1 MNLHIKKRS
10 GGMKCYYHTRHIP
23 REHLRLE
30 DPTGKTVENNFLC
43 DVLEEPVISE
53 MKKYDIDIIET
64 RAVWAEIEKEEGI
77 LDFSVVRE
85 RVEKIKKAGIGVGIF
100 PWFQHPPAWKKDGT
114 RLKCL
119 EHGKESTL
127 ISLWDSQLLEIY
139 DRLYGALAAEF
150 KNDLDFLYVGV
161 YGDFGE
167 VFYPHG
173 VTHYIFS
180 PPHGH
185 PGLFCG
191 DELARKSWRAYLKEK
206 YRTAEKLGCAWN
218 EEINSFD
225 DNLMKFSEHDNI
237 EKRLDIA
244 KWYTD
249 SLMNFTE
256 EVCRIVRK
264 YFPNVR
270 AALPIGQRREPLE
283 FGQIK
288 SRAAKIAGKYNMSVR
303 WTSVGDFGEDFA
315 KSNICSRRLSSAA
328 KFYGAGYGVEA
339 SLYLSKETAAP
350 VIFEMLSNNTQ
361 IMHND
366 PGNIMR
372 AGEVYN
378 KFRKYDKCYN
388 FVCDTAVYY
397 PLAAELCI
405 RPDIEKLKQ
414 ISKGHSAYDELDR
427 DRGRASDI
435 INMPELYD
443 DMARYRE
450 CADYGICDEMM
461 IDDGF
466 LKNIKKLVLMP
477 KTVVLGKAAEQIAEF
492 AENGGEVFFAKE
504 NPPKIL
510 ETGEVFEC
518 GTGVENLFEQKKKDG
533 VFCTECE
540 ETEIEFNPK
549 SGEINFIRR
558 GN

>member
-1 MNLHIKKRS
+1 
-10 GGMKCYYHTRHIP
+10 MKCYYHTRHIP
-23 REHLRLE
+23 REHLRMD
-30 DPTGKTVENNFLC
+30 DPVGAAVANNALC

-64 RAVWAEIEKEEGI
+64 RAVWAEIEKEEGV
-77 LDFSVVRE
+77 LDFSAVRE

-119 EHGKESTL
+119 EHGKESTI
-127 ISLWDSQLLEIY
+127 ISLWDPQLLEIY

-191 DELARKSWRAYLKEK
+191 DELARKSWREYLERK
-206 YRTAEKLGCAWN
+206 YKTAEKLGGAWG
-218 EEINSFD
+218 EDIGSLD
-225 DNLMKFSEHDNI
+225 DDLMKFSEKDNI

-244 KWYTD
+244 RWYTG

-288 SRAAKIAGKYNMSVR
+288 SLAAKIAGKYNMAVR
-303 WTSVGDFGEDFA
+303 WTSVGDFGADFA

-328 KFYGAGYGVEA
+328 KFYNAGYGVEA

-350 VIFEMLSNNTQ
+350 VIFEMLSNNTE

-378 KFRKYDKCYN
+378 KFRKYDECYE

-397 PLAAELCI
+397 PLSAELCI
-405 RPDIEKLKQ
+405 RPDMEKLKR
-414 ISKGHSAYDELDR
+414 ISKGHSSYDELDR
-427 DRGRASDI
+427 DRGEASDV
-435 INMPELYD
+435 INMVKFYD
-443 DMARYRE
+443 DMASFRA
-450 CADYGICDEMM
+450 CADYEICDEIM
-461 IDDGF
+461 ISDGF
-466 LKNIKKLVLMP
+466 LENVKKLVFMP
-477 KTVVLGKAAEQIAEF
+477 NTVIPRDTAEKIKEF
-492 AENGGEVFFAKE
+492 SQNG
-504 NPPKIL
+504 
-510 ETGEVFEC
+510 
-518 GTGVENLFEQKKKDG
+518 
-533 VFCTECE
+533 
-540 ETEIEFNPK
+540 
-549 SGEINFIRR
+549 
-558 GN
+558 